1 MNVLCESLRIVHC
14 NHKAPTPEP
23 VDYPI
28 PEQAPVP
35 VQDPVPDHNPEV
47 TVVS

>member
-1 MNVLCESLRIVHC
+1 MNALCEGPRNVGC
-14 NHKAPTPEP
+14 DHKAPTPEP

-35 VQDPVPDHNPEV
+35 EQDPIPDHNPEMT
-47 TVVS
+47 TVG